1 MTPEN
6 EAKKAFLERY
16 RWDVKALE
24 QIDREIT
31 QLRLKILPGGISYDG
46 MPHGS
51 GANAADLANYAV
63 TMDEYL
69 AKFKQQ
75 RNVLLKDLSKI
86 VFAVEQVENV
96 QSQVLLRYRYI
107 ELKSWREIAAIMCYA
122 EDYVKRH
129 LHSKALND
137 FEIP

>member
-24 QIDREIT
+24 QIEREIT
-31 QLRLKILPGGISYDG
+31 QLRLKVLPGGISYDG

-75 RNVLLKDLSKI
+75 RNILLKDLNEI

-107 ELKSWREIAAIMCYA
+107 ELKSWREIAAIMCYT
-122 EDYVKRH
+122 EDYVRRH